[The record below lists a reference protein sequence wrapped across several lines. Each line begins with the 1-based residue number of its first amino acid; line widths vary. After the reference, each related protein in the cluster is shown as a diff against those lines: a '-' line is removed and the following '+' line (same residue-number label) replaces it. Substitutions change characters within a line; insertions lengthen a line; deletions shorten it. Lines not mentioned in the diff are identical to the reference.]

1 MLYNQ
6 QQRVARVLARHAYDL
21 TNRRRRAAVV
31 QPDDN
36 QAALIDMHVRGA
48 VVVRVDHYS
57 EPVLFEHLRHNANLT

>member
-6 QQRVARVLARHAYDL
+6 QQCVARVFARHAYDL
-21 TNRRRRAAVV
+21 ANRGQRAAVV

-36 QAALIDMHVRGA
+36 EAALVDMHVCGA
-48 VVVRVDHYS
+48 VVVWVYHYS